1 VRDIA
6 RRVERVRATRDAF
19 DDDDS
24 IARVVV
30 VVVVVSIA
38 NEKSAARP
46 SVDA

>member
-1 VRDIA
+1 MRDTA

-19 DDDDS
+19 DDDDI
-24 IARVVV
+24 IARV

>member
-19 DDDDS
+19 DDDDI

-30 VVVVVSIA
+30 VIVVSIA

>member
-19 DDDDS
+19 DDDDI
-24 IARVVV
+24 IARVV

-38 NEKSAARP
+38 NEKPAARP

>member
-1 VRDIA
+1 MRDIA

-19 DDDDS
+19 DDDDI
-24 IARVVV
+24 IARVV

>member
-19 DDDDS
+19 DDDDI
-24 IARVVV
+24 IARVV